1 MFGPAAGSRWSP
13 YCSADVVPELTSR
26 TSSHEGM
33 HQQSRKAPKCA
44 AFSTTPR
51 RLSVPRKLCP
61 FVVYE
66 FGIDVD
72 GQSIPEKVRVRSVV
86 LDNPGPRRFSGA
98 LRAAPIG
105 NFGKY

>member
-1 MFGPAAGSRWSP
+1 M
-13 YCSADVVPELTSR
+13 
-26 TSSHEGM
+26 
-33 HQQSRKAPKCA
+33 
-44 AFSTTPR
+44 
-51 RLSVPRKLCP
+51 PRKLCP

-98 LRAAPIG
+98 LHAAPIG